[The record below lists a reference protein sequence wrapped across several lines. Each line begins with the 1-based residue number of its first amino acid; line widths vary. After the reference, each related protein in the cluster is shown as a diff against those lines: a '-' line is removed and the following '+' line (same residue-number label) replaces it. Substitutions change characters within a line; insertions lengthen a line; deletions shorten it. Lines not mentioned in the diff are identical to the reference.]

1 MSQHSDTRR
10 IIESR
15 IAVRIRSVTVQKMS
29 ITAATPVSTSNLQ
42 IIETSLPGVLLIQ
55 PRVFGDARGF
65 FMETYR
71 QNVLAEAGIAE
82 TFVQDNHSRSARGV
96 LRGLHYQLLRPQAKL
111 CRVAQG
117 EVLDVAVDI
126 RVGSPHFGKWV
137 AVVLSEENRTQIY
150 IPQGFAHGFVVRSET
165 ADFLYKCSDYFDASD
180 DRGVLWNDP
189 ALGIDWAEP
198 SPLISEKDQRYLPL
212 AGIAHDQLPRFE
224 R

>member
-1 MSQHSDTRR
+1 MST
-10 IIESR
+10 
-15 IAVRIRSVTVQKMS
+15 
-29 ITAATPVSTSNLQ
+29 TAATPVTTSNLQ
-42 IIETSLPGVLLIQ
+42 ITETSLPGVLVIQ
-55 PRVFGDARGF
+55 PRVFGDPRGF

-71 QNVLAEAGIAE
+71 QNVLAEAGIRE
-82 TFVQDNHSRSARGV
+82 SFVQDNHSRSSRGV
-96 LRGLHYQLLRPQAKL
+96 LRGLHYQLRQPQAKL

-126 RVGSPHFGKWV
+126 RRGSPNFGKWV
-137 AVVLSEENRTQIY
+137 GVVLSGENHAQIY
-150 IPQGFAHGFVVRSET
+150 IPKGFAHGFVVRSET

-198 SPLISEKDQRYLPL
+198 SPIISEKDQRYLPL
-212 AGIAHDQLPRFE
+212 ARIPHEQLPRYE